1 MYDHPDRKHAEQ
13 LGGVKQISCNHP
25 KCKGEILEF
34 KHLNHFKNHVE
45 RVYSVKL
52 RA

>member
-1 MYDHPDRKHAEQ
+1 MCDYFDRKHAQQ

-25 KCKGEILEF
+25 KCKKEALEF
-34 KHLNHFKNHVE
+34 KHLNHFKNHIE
-45 RVYSVKL
+45 KVYGVKL